1 MKGLQP
7 GQSISFSELFIQ
19 RPVATTILMLALVLF
34 GAAAYFKLPV
44 AELPNVDFPSISVS
58 ASLPGADPETM
69 AATVATPLERAFTQ
83 IPGLDVMTSSSGT
96 GSTQISLTFALDRDV
111 DSATLDV
118 QNAIAQT
125 VRQLPAALPNPPTLR
140 KVNPAD
146 APIMFMALSATSV
159 PMTTLNDFAET
170 RIADSLSRI
179 EGVAQV
185 SVFGSK
191 RYAARLYVNPQAL
204 SARGLSFIQL
214 RNAIATGNSYQPGG
228 TLYGA
233 QRSYTLEAD
242 GQLRNAQGYN
252 DLVIAET
259 DGAPVRFRDVGK
271 AIDSIQNDKQS
282 ASYNG
287 RPAIIIAVTR
297 QPGSNTV
304 QIANGVRAVL
314 SELAAAG
321 PGDTKIDITY
331 DRSEFIAESIHEVQ
345 FTLMLSIFLVVAVIF
360 IFLRDPRATVIS
372 ALALPATLLGTFG
385 AMQLLG
391 FSLDNLSLM
400 ALTLSVGFV
409 VDDAIVVLENIARY
423 KEQGMSARAA
433 ASKGSREIGFTVVSM
448 TISLV
453 AVFIPI
459 LFMGGLIGRLF
470 FEFAVTVS
478 VAILLSAVVSLTLT
492 PMLCARWL
500 KDGQEE
506 HGRVY
511 LWLERRFDALLGG
524 YERSLRWALGHNTLM
539 LLASVAILIGT
550 VFMFRVVP
558 TGFIPAQDTGV
569 IFANTRALDGIT
581 FEELQ
586 ALQYKA
592 AAAVRNNPNVA
603 SVFSAAGSGGGGV
616 ANPTGGR
623 LTIRLKPMS
632 EREDSADKIIEQL
645 RKATSA
651 AVPQLQ
657 AFFSNPPAIRIG
669 GGPSN
674 SNYQY
679 VLQGDDLDVLAAASE
694 RMLTAMREIPGLRDA
709 NSDLQLANPQIDL
722 DINRDRAAALGVT
735 VADIQNTLYAAYG
748 APRIS
753 TIYSN
758 TAQYDVLLQMAPEFQ
773 LNINALKLLY
783 VPSSSG
789 RLVPIESVASISPSV
804 GPLSITH
811 YQQLPSVTLSFD
823 LLPGV
828 ALGDVTGRIE
838 AAAVEALQ
846 GEVSGTFAGTA
857 ETFKEATVDLP
868 ILLVFSILVI
878 YMVLAILYEHF
889 VHPLTILT
897 SLPLAAIGAL
907 LALWIFGFEL
917 NIFSFVGLILLVGL
931 VKKNGIIMVDFA
943 LQKRRE
949 GASAEDAMME
959 ACLVRFRPITMTTLA
974 AIFGTL
980 PIALALG
987 AGAESRQPLGI
998 AVVGGLLTSQ
1008 LLTLYFTPAFYIAME
1023 KLMGRF
1029 DKTRPV
1035 QSGGPSARQPDI
1047 A

>member
-1 MKGLQP
+1 MKGLGAGEP
-7 GQSISFSELFIQ
+7 LSFSELFIQ

-34 GAAAYFKLPV
+34 GLVAYTRLPV
-44 AELPNVDFPSISVS
+44 AELPNVDFPTISVS

-83 IPGLDVMTSSSGT
+83 IPGLDVMTSQSGT
-96 GSTQISLTFALDRDV
+96 GSTQISLSFALDRDI
-111 DSATLDV
+111 DSATQDV

-125 VRQLPAALPNPPTLR
+125 TRQLPSALPNPPTLR

-146 APIMFMALSATSV
+146 APILFMAFSATSV
-159 PMTTLNDFAET
+159 PMTTLNDFAQT
-170 RIADSLSRI
+170 RVADSLSRI

-185 SVFGSK
+185 SIFGSK
-191 RYAARLYVNPQAL
+191 TYAARLYVNPQAL

-228 TLYGA
+228 TLYGN

-242 GQLRNAQGYN
+242 GQLRNAAGYN
-252 DLVIAET
+252 DLVIAEQN
-259 DGAPVRFRDVGK
+259 GVPVRFRDVGQ
-271 AIDSIQNDKQS
+271 AVDSIQNEKQ
-282 ASYNG
+282 AATYNG
-287 RPAIIIAVTR
+287 RPAIVVAVTR

-304 QIANGVRAVL
+304 EITRNIRAVL
-314 SELAAAG
+314 DDLAASG

-331 DRSEFIAESIHEVQ
+331 DRSEFIQESIHEVK
-345 FTLMLSIFLVVAVIF
+345 FTLVLSIILVVAVIF
-360 IFLRDPRATVIS
+360 VFLRDPRATVIS
-372 ALALPATLLGTFG
+372 ALALPAALLGTFG
-385 AMQLLG
+385 AMQLMG

-423 KEQGMSARAA
+423 KEQGMTAREA
-433 ASKGSREIGFTVVSM
+433 ASRGSREIGFTVISM
-448 TISLV
+448 TLSLV

-470 FEFAVTVS
+470 REFAMTVAI
-478 VAILLSAVVSLTLT
+478 AILLSAVVSLTLT

-500 KDGQEE
+500 KDGETQ
-506 HGRVY
+506 HGRLY
-511 LWLERRFDALLGG
+511 QWLERGFDAMRDA
-524 YERSLRWALGHNTLM
+524 YEKSLRFALGHNTLM
-539 LLASVAILIGT
+539 LIAAVGILVGT

-569 IFANTRALDGIT
+569 IFANTRAPDGVT

-586 ALQYKA
+586 AMQIKA
-592 AAAVRNNPNVA
+592 AAIVESNPDVA
-603 SVFSAAGSGGGGV
+603 GVFSSAGSGGGGSS
-616 ANPTGGR
+616 NPTGGR
-623 LTIRLKPMS
+623 MTIRLKPMS
-632 EREDSADKIIEQL
+632 ERKHSADEIIAEL
-645 RKATSA
+645 RKATA
-651 AVPQLQ
+651 AVPQMQ
-657 AFFSNPPAIRIG
+657 MFFSNPPAIRIG

-679 VLQGDDLDVLAAASE
+679 VLQGDDLDALAEASE
-694 RMLTAMREIPGLRDA
+694 RLLARMKEIPGLRDA

-722 DINRDRAAALGVT
+722 DIDRDKAAALGVT
-735 VADIQNTLYAAYG
+735 VADIQSTLYAAYG
-748 APRIS
+748 AARIS

-758 TAQYDVLLQMAPEFQ
+758 TAQYDVLLQIAPQFQ
-773 LNINALKLLY
+773 LDINALKLLY

-789 RLVPIESVASISPSV
+789 RLVPIETVASIHPSV

-811 YQQLPSVTLSFD
+811 YQQLSSVTISFD

-838 AAAVEALQ
+838 DVAAEELQ
-846 GEVSGTFAGTA
+846 GEVKGTFAGTA
-857 ETFKEATVDLP
+857 DTFKQSTVDLP

-889 VHPLTILT
+889 IHPVTILT

-907 LALWIFGFEL
+907 LALWIFGLEL

-943 LQKRRE
+943 LQKERE
-949 GASAEDAMME
+949 GASAEDAMLE
-959 ACLVRFRPITMTTLA
+959 ACLVRFRPIMMTTLA

-1023 KLMGRF
+1023 RLMARF
-1029 DKTRPV
+1029 SKRKRQRSDALVESTR
-1035 QSGGPSARQPDI
+1035 
-1047 A
+1047 

>member
-1 MKGLQP
+1 MSMGIKP
-7 GQSISFSELFIQ
+7 GQSVGVSELFIR

-34 GAAAYFKLPV
+34 GMLAYTRLPV
-44 AELPNVDFPSISVS
+44 AELPNVDFPAINVS
-58 ASLPGADPETM
+58 ANLPGADPETM

-83 IPGLDVMTSSSGT
+83 IPGVDVMTSSSGM
-96 GSTQISLTFALDRDV
+96 GSTQISLTFALDRDI
-111 DSATLDV
+111 DSAAQDV

-125 VRQLPAALPNPPTLR
+125 LRQLPSALPTPPTLR
-140 KVNPAD
+140 KVNPGD
-146 APIMFMALSATSV
+146 APILFMALSATSV

-170 RIADSLSRI
+170 RVADTLSRI

-204 SARGLSFIQL
+204 TARGISFVQL

-242 GQLRNAQGYN
+242 GQLRNAKAYN
-252 DLVIAET
+252 DLVIAEN
-259 DGAPVRFRDVGK
+259 GGVPVRFRDVGT
-271 AIDSIQNDKQS
+271 AIDSIQNDKQ
-282 ASYNG
+282 AALYNG

-304 QIANGVRAVL
+304 EIAEKVRAVL
-314 SELAAAG
+314 DDLASSG
-321 PGDTKIDITY
+321 PGDTTVDITY
-331 DRSEFIAESIHEVQ
+331 DRSEFIQESIQEVK
-345 FTLMLSIFLVVAVIF
+345 FTLVLSILLVVGVIF
-360 IFLRDPRATVIS
+360 VFLRDVRATVIS
-372 ALALPATLLGTFG
+372 ALALPSTLLGTFG

-423 KEQGMSARAA
+423 KEQGMTAREA
-433 ASKGSREIGFTVVSM
+433 ASRGAREIGFTVIAM
-448 TISLV
+448 TLSLV

-470 FEFAVTVS
+470 SEFAITVA

-500 KDGQEE
+500 KDGKDE
-506 HGRVY
+506 HGKLY
-511 LWLERRFDALLGG
+511 LFFERQFERLLNG

-539 LLASVAILIGT
+539 LIAALGILAAT

-558 TGFIPAQDTGV
+558 TGFIPVQDTGV
-569 IFANTRALDGIT
+569 IFANTRAPDGVT

-586 ALQYKA
+586 VLQNKSA
-592 AAAVRNNPNVA
+592 DIVRQNRNV
-603 SVFSAAGSGGGGV
+603 SGVFSAVGSGFGGV
-616 ANPTGGR
+616 TTPTGGR
-623 LTIRLKPMS
+623 MTIRLKGGDAH
-632 EREDSADKIIEQL
+632 RDSADQVIAQL
-645 RKATSA
+645 RKATA

-657 AFFSNPPAIRIG
+657 VFFSNPPAIRIG
-669 GGPSN
+669 SGPTN

-679 VLQGDDLDVLAAASE
+679 VLQGDHLDALAEASE
-694 RMLTAMREIPGLRDA
+694 RMLARLREVPGLRDA

-722 DINRDRAAALGVT
+722 TIDRDRAAALGVT

-748 APRIS
+748 AARVS

-758 TAQYDVLLQMAPEFQ
+758 TAQYDVLLQMDPQFQ
-773 LNINALKLLY
+773 SNINALSLLY
-783 VPSSSG
+783 VPSASG
-789 RLVPIESVASISPSV
+789 QLVPIETVAKIRPSV

-828 ALGDVTGRIE
+828 ALGDVTGKIE
-838 AAAVEALQ
+838 AVAAEELK

-857 ETFKEATVDLP
+857 ETFKKSTVDLP

-889 VHPLTILT
+889 IHPLTILT
-897 SLPLAAIGAL
+897 ALPLAAIGAL
-907 LALWIFGFEL
+907 LSLWIFGLEL

-931 VKKNGIIMVDFA
+931 VKKNGIIMIDFA

-949 GASAEDAMME
+949 GATAEDAMME
-959 ACLVRFRPITMTTLA
+959 ACLVRFRPIMMTTLA

-987 AGAESRQPLGI
+987 AGAESRQPLGV

-1008 LLTLYFTPAFYIAME
+1008 LLTLYFTPAFYIVME
-1023 KLMGRF
+1023 KLVSRLKR
-1029 DKTRPV
+1029 DKAPAAEPLG
-1035 QSGGPSARQPDI
+1035 S
-1047 A
+1047 

>member
-1 MKGLQP
+1 MKGLKP
-7 GQSISFSELFIQ
+7 GEPISFSELFIQ

-44 AELPNVDFPSISVS
+44 AELPNVDFPSISVN

-96 GSTQISLTFALDRDV
+96 GSTQISLTFALDRDI

-125 VRQLPAALPNPPTLR
+125 TRQLPSALPNPPTLR

-146 APIMFMALSATSV
+146 APILFMALSATSV

-170 RIADSLSRI
+170 RIADTLSRI

-185 SVFGSK
+185 NVFGSK

-204 SARGLSFIQL
+204 SARGLSFIEL

-242 GQLRNAQGYN
+242 GQLRNAAGYN

-259 DGAPVRFRDVGK
+259 NGVPVRFRDVGN

-287 RPAIIIAVTR
+287 RPAIILAVTR

-304 QIANGVRAVL
+304 EIAQKVRAVL
-314 SELAAAG
+314 DELAAAG

-331 DRSEFIAESIHEVQ
+331 DRSEFISESIHEVQ
-345 FTLMLSIFLVVAVIF
+345 FTLILSIFLVIAVIF
-360 IFLRDPRATVIS
+360 VFLRDPRATVIS
-372 ALALPATLLGTFG
+372 ALALPAALLGTFG

-423 KEQGMSARAA
+423 KEQGMSAREA

-448 TISLV
+448 TLSLV

-500 KDGQEE
+500 SDGHDQ
-506 HGRVY
+506 HGKVY
-511 LWLERRFDALLGG
+511 LWLEARFDAMRDA
-524 YERSLRWALGHNTLM
+524 YERSLRWALGHNGLM
-539 LLASVAILIGT
+539 LLASIAILVGT

-558 TGFIPAQDTGV
+558 TGFIPSQDTGV
-569 IFANTRALDGIT
+569 IFANTRAPDGVT

-586 ALQYKA
+586 ALQDKA
-592 AAAVRNNPNVA
+592 AEAVRANPNVA
-603 SVFSAAGSGGGGV
+603 GVFSAAGSGGGGSS
-616 ANPTGGR
+616 NPTGGR
-623 LTIRLKPMS
+623 MTIRLKPSS
-632 EREDSADKIIEQL
+632 ERSDSADEVIAQL
-645 RKATSA
+645 RKATAS
-651 AVPQLQ
+651 VPQLQ
-657 AFFSNPPAIRIG
+657 TFFSNPPAIRIG
-669 GGPSN
+669 GGPTN

-679 VLQGDDLDVLAAASE
+679 VLQGDDLEALAAASE
-694 RMLTAMREIPGLRDA
+694 RMLSAMREIPGLRDA

-722 DINRDRAAALGVT
+722 DIDRDKAAALGVT

-748 APRIS
+748 AARIS

-758 TAQYDVLLQMAPEFQ
+758 TAQYDVLLQMAPQFQ
-773 LNINALKLLY
+773 LDINALKLLY

-789 RLVPIESVASISPSV
+789 RLVPIEAVAAISPSV

-838 AAAVEALQ
+838 DAAAEALQ

-889 VHPLTILT
+889 IHPLTILT

-907 LALWIFGFEL
+907 LALWVFDLEL

-943 LQKRRE
+943 LQRRRE

-959 ACLVRFRPITMTTLA
+959 ACLVRFRPIMMTTLA

-998 AVVGGLLTSQ
+998 AVVGGLVTSQ

-1023 KLMGRF
+1023 RLMDRL
-1029 DKTRPV
+1029 RPAPNTV
-1035 QSGGPSARQPDI
+1035 STTGGLQRSEAP
-1047 A
+1047 

>member
-1 MKGLQP
+1 MKGLGAGEP
-7 GQSISFSELFIQ
+7 LSFSELFIQ

-34 GAAAYFKLPV
+34 GLVAYTRLPV
-44 AELPNVDFPSISVS
+44 AELPNVDFPTISVS

-83 IPGLDVMTSSSGT
+83 IPGLDVMTSQSGT
-96 GSTQISLTFALDRDV
+96 GSTQISLSFALDRDI
-111 DSATLDV
+111 DSATQDV

-125 VRQLPAALPNPPTLR
+125 TRQLPSALPNPPTLR

-146 APIMFMALSATSV
+146 APILFMAFSATSV
-159 PMTTLNDFAET
+159 PMTTLNDFAQT
-170 RIADSLSRI
+170 RVADSLSRI

-185 SVFGSK
+185 SIFGSK
-191 RYAARLYVNPQAL
+191 TYAARLYVNPQAL

-228 TLYGA
+228 TLYGN

-242 GQLRNAQGYN
+242 GQLRNAAGYN
-252 DLVIAET
+252 DLVIAEQN
-259 DGAPVRFRDVGK
+259 GVPVRFRDVGQ
-271 AIDSIQNDKQS
+271 AVDSIQNDKQ
-282 ASYNG
+282 AATYNG
-287 RPAIIIAVTR
+287 RPAIVVAVTR

-304 QIANGVRAVL
+304 EITRNIRAVL
-314 SELAAAG
+314 DDLAASG

-331 DRSEFIAESIHEVQ
+331 DRSEFIQESIHEVK
-345 FTLMLSIFLVVAVIF
+345 FTLVLSIILVVAVIF
-360 IFLRDPRATVIS
+360 VFLRDPRATVIS
-372 ALALPATLLGTFG
+372 ALALPAALLGTFG
-385 AMQLLG
+385 AMQLMG

-423 KEQGMSARAA
+423 KEQGMTAREA
-433 ASKGSREIGFTVVSM
+433 ASRGSREIGFTVISM
-448 TISLV
+448 TLSLV

-470 FEFAVTVS
+470 REFAMTVAI
-478 VAILLSAVVSLTLT
+478 AILLSAVVSLTLT

-500 KDGQEE
+500 KDGETQ
-506 HGRVY
+506 HGRLY
-511 LWLERRFDALLGG
+511 QWLERGFDAMRDA
-524 YERSLRWALGHNTLM
+524 YEKSLRFALGHNTLM
-539 LLASVAILIGT
+539 LIAAVGILVGT

-569 IFANTRALDGIT
+569 IFANTRAPDGVT

-586 ALQYKA
+586 AMQIKA
-592 AAAVRNNPNVA
+592 AAIVESNPDVA
-603 SVFSAAGSGGGGV
+603 GVFSSAGSGGGGSS
-616 ANPTGGR
+616 NPTGGR
-623 LTIRLKPMS
+623 MTIRVKPMS
-632 EREDSADKIIEQL
+632 ERKHSADEIIAEL
-645 RKATSA
+645 RKATA
-651 AVPQLQ
+651 AVPQMQ
-657 AFFSNPPAIRIG
+657 MFFSNPPAIRIG

-679 VLQGDDLDVLAAASE
+679 VLQGDDLDALAEASE
-694 RMLTAMREIPGLRDA
+694 RLLARMKEIPGLRDA

-722 DINRDRAAALGVT
+722 DIDRDKAAALGVT
-735 VADIQNTLYAAYG
+735 VADIQSTLYAAYG
-748 APRIS
+748 AARIS

-758 TAQYDVLLQMAPEFQ
+758 TAQYDVLLQIAPQFQ
-773 LNINALKLLY
+773 LDINALKLLY

-789 RLVPIESVASISPSV
+789 RLVPIETVASIHPSV

-811 YQQLPSVTLSFD
+811 YQQLSSVTISFD

-838 AAAVEALQ
+838 DVAAEELQ
-846 GEVSGTFAGTA
+846 GEVKGTFAGTA
-857 ETFKEATVDLP
+857 DTFKQSTVDLP

-878 YMVLAILYEHF
+878 YMVLANLYEHF
-889 VHPLTILT
+889 IHPVTILT

-907 LALWIFGFEL
+907 LALWIFGLEL

-943 LQKRRE
+943 LQKERE
-949 GASAEDAMME
+949 GASAEDAMLE
-959 ACLVRFRPITMTTLA
+959 ACLVRFRPIMMTTLA

-1023 KLMGRF
+1023 RLMARF
-1029 DKTRPV
+1029 SKRKRQRSDALVESTR
-1035 QSGGPSARQPDI
+1035 
-1047 A
+1047 

>member
-1 MKGLQP
+1 MKGLGAGEP
-7 GQSISFSELFIQ
+7 LSFSELFIQ

-34 GAAAYFKLPV
+34 GLVAYTRLPV
-44 AELPNVDFPSISVS
+44 AELPNVDFPTISVS

-83 IPGLDVMTSSSGT
+83 IPGLDVMTSQSGT
-96 GSTQISLTFALDRDV
+96 GSTQISLSFALDRDI
-111 DSATLDV
+111 DSATQDV

-125 VRQLPAALPNPPTLR
+125 TRQLPSALPNPPTLR

-146 APIMFMALSATSV
+146 APILFMAFSATSV
-159 PMTTLNDFAET
+159 PMTTLNDFAQT
-170 RIADSLSRI
+170 RVADSLSRI

-185 SVFGSK
+185 SIFGSK
-191 RYAARLYVNPQAL
+191 TYAARLYVNPQAL

-228 TLYGA
+228 TLYGN

-242 GQLRNAQGYN
+242 GQLRNAAGYN
-252 DLVIAET
+252 DLVIAEQN
-259 DGAPVRFRDVGK
+259 GVPVRFRDVGQ
-271 AIDSIQNDKQS
+271 AVDSIQNDKQ
-282 ASYNG
+282 AATYNG
-287 RPAIIIAVTR
+287 RPAIVVAVTR

-304 QIANGVRAVL
+304 EITRNIRAVL
-314 SELAAAG
+314 DDLAASG

-331 DRSEFIAESIHEVQ
+331 DRSEFIQESIHEVK
-345 FTLMLSIFLVVAVIF
+345 FTLVLSIILVVAVIF
-360 IFLRDPRATVIS
+360 VFLRDPRATVIS
-372 ALALPATLLGTFG
+372 ALALPAALLGTFG
-385 AMQLLG
+385 AMQLMG

-423 KEQGMSARAA
+423 KEQGMTAREA
-433 ASKGSREIGFTVVSM
+433 ASRGSREIGFTVISM
-448 TISLV
+448 TLSLV

-470 FEFAVTVS
+470 REFAMTVAI
-478 VAILLSAVVSLTLT
+478 AILLSAVVSLTLT

-500 KDGQEE
+500 KDGETQ
-506 HGRVY
+506 HGRLY
-511 LWLERRFDALLGG
+511 QWLERGFDAMRDA
-524 YERSLRWALGHNTLM
+524 YEKSLRFALGHNTLM
-539 LLASVAILIGT
+539 LIAAVGILVGT

-569 IFANTRALDGIT
+569 IFANTRAPDGVT

-586 ALQYKA
+586 AMQIKA
-592 AAAVRNNPNVA
+592 AAIVESNPDVA
-603 SVFSAAGSGGGGV
+603 GVFSSAGSGGGGSS
-616 ANPTGGR
+616 NPTGGR
-623 LTIRLKPMS
+623 MTIRLKPMS
-632 EREDSADKIIEQL
+632 ERKHSADEIIAEL
-645 RKATSA
+645 RKATA
-651 AVPQLQ
+651 AVPQMQ
-657 AFFSNPPAIRIG
+657 MFFSNPPAIRIG

-679 VLQGDDLDVLAAASE
+679 VLQGDDLDALAEASE
-694 RMLTAMREIPGLRDA
+694 RLLARMKEIPGLRDA

-722 DINRDRAAALGVT
+722 DIDRDKAAALGVT
-735 VADIQNTLYAAYG
+735 VADIQSTLYAAYG
-748 APRIS
+748 AARIS

-758 TAQYDVLLQMAPEFQ
+758 TAQYDVLLQIAPQFQ
-773 LNINALKLLY
+773 LDINALKLLY

-789 RLVPIESVASISPSV
+789 RLVPIETVASIHPSV

-811 YQQLPSVTLSFD
+811 YQQLSSVTISFD

-838 AAAVEALQ
+838 DVAAEELQ
-846 GEVSGTFAGTA
+846 GEVKGTFAGTA
-857 ETFKEATVDLP
+857 DTFKQSTVDLP

-889 VHPLTILT
+889 IHPVTILT

-907 LALWIFGFEL
+907 LALWIFGLEL
-917 NIFSFVGLILLVGL
+917 NIFSLVGLILLVGL

-943 LQKRRE
+943 LQKERE
-949 GASAEDAMME
+949 GASAEDAMLE
-959 ACLVRFRPITMTTLA
+959 ACLVRFRPIMMTTLA
-974 AIFGTL
+974 AIVGTL

-1023 KLMGRF
+1023 RLMARF
-1029 DKTRPV
+1029 SKRKRQRSDALVESTR
-1035 QSGGPSARQPDI
+1035 
-1047 A
+1047 

>member
-1 MKGLQP
+1 MKGLGAGEP
-7 GQSISFSELFIQ
+7 LSFSELFIQ

-34 GAAAYFKLPV
+34 GLVAYTRLPV
-44 AELPNVDFPSISVS
+44 AELPNVDFPTISVS

-83 IPGLDVMTSSSGT
+83 IPGLDVMTSQSGT
-96 GSTQISLTFALDRDV
+96 GSTQISLSFALDRDI
-111 DSATLDV
+111 DSATQDV

-125 VRQLPAALPNPPTLR
+125 TRQLPSALPNPPTLR

-146 APIMFMALSATSV
+146 APILFMAFSATSV
-159 PMTTLNDFAET
+159 PMTTLNDFAQT
-170 RIADSLSRI
+170 RVADSLSRI

-185 SVFGSK
+185 SIFGSK
-191 RYAARLYVNPQAL
+191 TYAARLYVNPQAL

-228 TLYGA
+228 TLYGN

-242 GQLRNAQGYN
+242 GQLRNAAGYN
-252 DLVIAET
+252 DLVIAEQN
-259 DGAPVRFRDVGK
+259 GVPVRFRDVGQ
-271 AIDSIQNDKQS
+271 AVDSIQNDKQ
-282 ASYNG
+282 AATYNG
-287 RPAIIIAVTR
+287 RPAIVVAVTR

-304 QIANGVRAVL
+304 EITRNIRAVL
-314 SELAAAG
+314 DDLAASG

-331 DRSEFIAESIHEVQ
+331 DRSEFIQESIHEVK
-345 FTLMLSIFLVVAVIF
+345 FTLVLSIILVVAVIF
-360 IFLRDPRATVIS
+360 VFLRDPRATVIS
-372 ALALPATLLGTFG
+372 ALALPAALLGTFG
-385 AMQLLG
+385 AMQLMG

-423 KEQGMSARAA
+423 KEQGMTAREA
-433 ASKGSREIGFTVVSM
+433 ASRGSREIGFTVVSM
-448 TISLV
+448 TLSLV

-470 FEFAVTVS
+470 REFAMTVAI
-478 VAILLSAVVSLTLT
+478 AILLSAVVSLTLT

-500 KDGQEE
+500 KDGETQ
-506 HGRVY
+506 HGRLY
-511 LWLERRFDALLGG
+511 QWLERGFDAMRDA
-524 YERSLRWALGHNTLM
+524 YEKSLRFALGHNTLM
-539 LLASVAILIGT
+539 LIAAVGILVGT

-569 IFANTRALDGIT
+569 IFANTRAPDGVT

-586 ALQYKA
+586 AMQIKA
-592 AAAVRNNPNVA
+592 AAIVEKNPDVA
-603 SVFSAAGSGGGGV
+603 GVFSSAGSGGGGSS
-616 ANPTGGR
+616 NPTGGR
-623 LTIRLKPMS
+623 MTIRLKPMS
-632 EREDSADKIIEQL
+632 ERDHSADEIIAEL
-645 RKATSA
+645 RKATA
-651 AVPQLQ
+651 AVPQMQ
-657 AFFSNPPAIRIG
+657 MFFSNPPAIRIG

-679 VLQGDDLDVLAAASE
+679 VLQGDDLDALAEASE
-694 RMLTAMREIPGLRDA
+694 RMLARMKEIPGLRDA

-722 DINRDRAAALGVT
+722 DIDRDKAAALGVT
-735 VADIQNTLYAAYG
+735 VADIQSTLYAAYG
-748 APRIS
+748 AARIS

-758 TAQYDVLLQMAPEFQ
+758 TAQYDVLLQIAPQFQ
-773 LNINALKLLY
+773 LDINALKLLY
-783 VPSSSG
+783 VPSKSG
-789 RLVPIESVASISPSV
+789 RLVPIEAVATIHPSV

-811 YQQLPSVTLSFD
+811 YQQLSSVTISFD

-838 AAAVEALQ
+838 DVAAEELQ
-846 GEVSGTFAGTA
+846 GEVKGTFAGTA
-857 ETFKEATVDLP
+857 DTFKQSTVDLP

-889 VHPLTILT
+889 IHPITILT

-907 LALWIFGFEL
+907 LALWIFGLEL

-943 LQKRRE
+943 LQKERE
-949 GASAEDAMME
+949 GASAEDAMLE
-959 ACLVRFRPITMTTLA
+959 ACLVRFRPIMMTTLA

-1023 KLMGRF
+1023 RLMARFSTKKRRGRSEQLVEAP
-1029 DKTRPV
+1029 R
-1035 QSGGPSARQPDI
+1035 
-1047 A
+1047 

>member
-7 GQSISFSELFIQ
+7 GHSISFSELFIQ

-44 AELPNVDFPSISVS
+44 AELPNVDFPSISVN

-83 IPGLDVMTSSSGT
+83 IPGLDVMTSSSST

-125 VRQLPAALPNPPTLR
+125 VRQLPSALPNPPTLR

-214 RNAIATGNSYQPGG
+214 RNAISTGNSYQPGG

-242 GQLRNAQGYN
+242 GQLRNAAGYN

-259 DGAPVRFRDVGK
+259 DGVPVRFRDVGK

-304 QIANGVRAVL
+304 QIAKGVRAVL
-314 SELAAAG
+314 AELAEAG

-345 FTLMLSIFLVVAVIF
+345 FTLILSIFLVVAVIF
-360 IFLRDPRATVIS
+360 IFLRDPRATIIS

-385 AMQLLG
+385 AMSLLG

-409 VDDAIVVLENIARY
+409 VDDAIVVLENVARY
-423 KEQGMSARAA
+423 KEQGMTARDA

-500 KDGQEE
+500 KDGHEE

-569 IFANTRALDGIT
+569 IFANTRAPDGVT

-586 ALQYKA
+586 VLQDKTA
-592 AAAVRNNPNVA
+592 EAVRKNPNVA
-603 SVFSAAGSGGGGV
+603 GVFSAAGSGGGGSS
-616 ANPTGGR
+616 NPTGGR
-623 LTIRLKPMS
+623 MTIRLKPSS
-632 EREDSADKIIEQL
+632 ERSDNADAVIAQL
-645 RKATSA
+645 RKATA
-651 AVPQLQ
+651 VVPQMQ
-657 AFFSNPPAIRIG
+657 VFFSNPPAIRIG
-669 GGPSN
+669 GGPTN

-748 APRIS
+748 AARIS

-789 RLVPIESVASISPSV
+789 RLVPIETVATISPSV

-828 ALGDVTGRIE
+828 ALGDVTSKIE
-838 AAAVEALQ
+838 DAATEALQ

-907 LALWIFGFEL
+907 LALWVFGLEL

-1023 KLMGRF
+1023 KLLMRF
-1029 DKTRPV
+1029 KGKNEELVSAAPMADRRP
-1035 QSGGPSARQPDI
+1035 
-1047 A
+1047 

>member
-1 MKGLQP
+1 MKGLKP
-7 GQSISFSELFIQ
+7 GESVGVSELFIQ

-34 GAAAYFKLPV
+34 GAVAYTKLPV

-83 IPGLDVMTSSSGT
+83 IPGLDVMNSTSST
-96 GSTQISLTFALDRDV
+96 GSTQISLTFALDRDI
-111 DSATLDV
+111 DSASQDV

-125 VRQLPAALPNPPTLR
+125 VRQLPSALPNPPTLR

-146 APIMFMALSATSV
+146 APILFMALSTTSV
-159 PMTTLNDFAET
+159 PMTTLNDFAQT
-170 RIADSLSRI
+170 RVADSLSRI

-185 SVFGSK
+185 SIYGSK
-191 RYAARLYVNPQAL
+191 MYAARLYVNPQAL

-214 RNAIATGNSYQPGG
+214 RNAIANGNSYQPGG

-242 GQLRNAQGYN
+242 GQLRNAAAYN
-252 DLVIAET
+252 DLVVTENN
-259 DGAPVRFRDVGK
+259 GAPVRFRDVGK
-271 AIDSIQNDKQS
+271 AVDSIQNDKQ
-282 ASYNG
+282 AATYNG

-304 QIANGVRAVL
+304 EIAEKVRAIL
-314 SELAAAG
+314 SELAASG

-331 DRSEFIAESIHEVQ
+331 DRSEFIQESIHEVK
-345 FTLMLSIFLVVAVIF
+345 FTLILSIILVVAVIF
-360 IFLRDPRATVIS
+360 VFLRDTRATVIS
-372 ALALPATLLGTFG
+372 ALALPAALLGTFG
-385 AMQLLG
+385 AMQLMG

-409 VDDAIVVLENIARY
+409 VDDAIVVLENIIRY
-423 KEQGMSARAA
+423 KEQGMTAREA
-433 ASKGSREIGFTVVSM
+433 ASKGAREIGFTVISM

-470 FEFAVTVS
+470 REFAMTVS
-478 VAILLSAVVSLTLT
+478 VAILLSAAISLTLT

-500 KDGQEE
+500 KDGEDK
-506 HGRVY
+506 HGKLY
-511 LWLERRFDALLGG
+511 LYFERLFDAMRDG
-524 YERSLRWALGHNTLM
+524 YEKTLRWALGHNTLM
-539 LLASVAILIGT
+539 LLGSVAILIGT

-569 IFANTRALDGIT
+569 IFANTRAPDGVT

-586 ALQYKA
+586 VMQNKA
-592 AAAVRNNPNVA
+592 AELVQKNPNVA
-603 SVFSAAGSGGGGV
+603 GVFSATGSGGGGSS
-616 ANPTGGR
+616 NPTGGR
-623 LTIRLKPMS
+623 MTIRLTPHG
-632 EREDSADKIIEQL
+632 ERKDSADQVIAQL
-645 RKATSA
+645 RKAMT

-669 GGPSN
+669 GNSSN

-679 VLQGDDLDVLAAASE
+679 VLQADDLKVLAETSE
-694 RMLTAMREIPGLRDA
+694 RMLVRLREVPGLRDP

-722 DINRDRAAALGVT
+722 DINRDRASALGVT

-748 APRIS
+748 AARIS

-783 VPSSSG
+783 VPSTSG
-789 RLVPIESVASISPSV
+789 RLVPIEAVASIRPSV

-811 YQQLPSVTLSFD
+811 YQQLSSVTLSFD
-823 LLPGV
+823 LVPGV
-828 ALGDVTGRIE
+828 ALGDVTSKIE
-838 AAAVEALQ
+838 AIAAEELK

-857 ETFKEATVDLP
+857 ETFKQSTVDLP

-907 LALWIFGFEL
+907 VALWVFGLEL

-949 GASAEDAMME
+949 GATAEDAMME
-959 ACLVRFRPITMTTLA
+959 ACLVRFRPIMMTTLA

-1023 KLMGRF
+1023 RF
-1029 DKTRPV
+1029 LERFKGKREAVAAPV
-1035 QSGGPSARQPDI
+1035 ETT
-1047 A
+1047 

>member
-1 MKGLQP
+1 MKGLGAGEP
-7 GQSISFSELFIQ
+7 LSFSELFIQ

-34 GAAAYFKLPV
+34 GLVAYTRLPV
-44 AELPNVDFPSISVS
+44 AELPNVDFPTISVS

-83 IPGLDVMTSSSGT
+83 IPGLDVMTSQSGT
-96 GSTQISLTFALDRDV
+96 GSTQISLSFALDRDI
-111 DSATLDV
+111 DSATQDV

-125 VRQLPAALPNPPTLR
+125 TRQLPSALPNPPTLR

-146 APIMFMALSATSV
+146 APILFMAFSATSV
-159 PMTTLNDFAET
+159 PMTTLNDFAQT
-170 RIADSLSRI
+170 RVADSLSRI

-185 SVFGSK
+185 SIFGSK
-191 RYAARLYVNPQAL
+191 TYAARLYVNPQAL

-228 TLYGA
+228 TLYGN

-242 GQLRNAQGYN
+242 GQLRNAAGYN
-252 DLVIAET
+252 DLVIAEQN
-259 DGAPVRFRDVGK
+259 GVPVRFRDVGQ
-271 AIDSIQNDKQS
+271 AVDSIQNDKQ
-282 ASYNG
+282 AATYNG
-287 RPAIIIAVTR
+287 RPAIVVAVTR

-304 QIANGVRAVL
+304 EITRNIRAVL
-314 SELAAAG
+314 DDLAASG

-331 DRSEFIAESIHEVQ
+331 DRSEFIQESIHEVK
-345 FTLMLSIFLVVAVIF
+345 FTLVLSIILVVAVIF
-360 IFLRDPRATVIS
+360 VFLRDPRATVIS
-372 ALALPATLLGTFG
+372 ALALPAALLGTFG
-385 AMQLLG
+385 AMQLMG

-423 KEQGMSARAA
+423 KEQGMTAREA
-433 ASKGSREIGFTVVSM
+433 ASRGSREIGFTVISM
-448 TISLV
+448 TLSLV

-470 FEFAVTVS
+470 REFAMTVAI
-478 VAILLSAVVSLTLT
+478 AILLSAVVSLTLT

-500 KDGQEE
+500 KDGETQ
-506 HGRVY
+506 HGRLY
-511 LWLERRFDALLGG
+511 QWLERGFDAMRDA
-524 YERSLRWALGHNTLM
+524 YEKSLRFALGHNTLM
-539 LLASVAILIGT
+539 LIAAVGILVGT

-569 IFANTRALDGIT
+569 IFANTRAPDGVT

-586 ALQYKA
+586 AMQIKA
-592 AAAVRNNPNVA
+592 AAIVESNPDVA
-603 SVFSAAGSGGGGV
+603 GVFSSAGSGGGGSS
-616 ANPTGGR
+616 NPTGGR
-623 LTIRLKPMS
+623 MTIRLKPMS
-632 EREDSADKIIEQL
+632 ERKHSADEIIAEL
-645 RKATSA
+645 RKATA
-651 AVPQLQ
+651 AVPQMQ
-657 AFFSNPPAIRIG
+657 MFFSNPPAIRIG

-679 VLQGDDLDVLAAASE
+679 VLQGDDLDALAEASE
-694 RMLTAMREIPGLRDA
+694 RLLARMKEIPGLRDA

-722 DINRDRAAALGVT
+722 DIDRDKAAALGVT
-735 VADIQNTLYAAYG
+735 VADIQSTLYAAYG
-748 APRIS
+748 AARIS

-758 TAQYDVLLQMAPEFQ
+758 TAQYDVLLQIAPQFQ
-773 LNINALKLLY
+773 LDINALKLLY

-789 RLVPIESVASISPSV
+789 RLVPIETVASIHPSV

-811 YQQLPSVTLSFD
+811 YQQLSSVTISFD

-838 AAAVEALQ
+838 DVAAEELQ
-846 GEVSGTFAGTA
+846 GEVKGTFAGTA
-857 ETFKEATVDLP
+857 DTFKQSTVDLP

-889 VHPLTILT
+889 IHPVTILT

-907 LALWIFGFEL
+907 LALWIFGLEL

-943 LQKRRE
+943 LQKERE
-949 GASAEDAMME
+949 GASAEDAMLE
-959 ACLVRFRPITMTTLA
+959 ACLVRFRPIMMTTLA

-1023 KLMGRF
+1023 RLMARF
-1029 DKTRPV
+1029 SKRKRQRSDALVESTR
-1035 QSGGPSARQPDI
+1035 
-1047 A
+1047 

>member
-1 MKGLQP
+1 MSKLRLKP
-7 GQSISFSELFIQ
+7 GEAMGVSELFIQ

-34 GAAAYFKLPV
+34 GAVAYTRLPV

-58 ASLPGADPETM
+58 ANLPGADPETM

-83 IPGLDVMTSSSGT
+83 IPGLDVMTSQSGT
-96 GSTQISLTFALDRDV
+96 GSTQISLSFALDRDI

-125 VRQLPAALPNPPTLR
+125 VRQLPSALPNPPTLR

-146 APIMFMALSATSV
+146 APILFMALSATSV
-159 PMTTLNDFAET
+159 PLTTLNDFAET
-170 RIADSLSRI
+170 RVADSLSRI

-185 SVFGSK
+185 NLFGSK

-214 RNAIATGNSYQPGG
+214 RNAISAGNSYQPGG

-242 GQLRNAQGYN
+242 GQIRNAAGYN
-252 DLVIAET
+252 DLVIAEAN
-259 DGAPVRFRDVGK
+259 GAPVRFRDVGT
-271 AIDSIQNDKQS
+271 AVDSIQNDKQS
-282 ASYNG
+282 ANYNG
-287 RPAIIIAVTR
+287 RPAIIVAVTR

-304 QIANGVRAVL
+304 QIAKSVRAVL
-314 SELAAAG
+314 DDLAESG

-331 DRSEFIAESIHEVQ
+331 DRSEFIEQSIHEVK
-345 FTLMLSIFLVVAVIF
+345 FTLILSILLVVAVIF
-360 IFLRDPRATVIS
+360 IFLRDARATVIS
-372 ALALPATLLGTFG
+372 ALALPAALLGTFG
-385 AMQLLG
+385 VMLLLG

-409 VDDAIVVLENIARY
+409 VDDAIVVLENISRY

-433 ASKGSREIGFTVVSM
+433 ASKGSREIGFTVISM

-470 FEFAVTVS
+470 REFAVTVS
-478 VAILLSAVVSLTLT
+478 VAILLSAVISLTLT

-500 KDGQEE
+500 KDGHDQ
-506 HGRVY
+506 HGKLY
-511 LWLERRFDALLGG
+511 LYFERLFDRLRDG
-524 YERSLRWALGHNTLM
+524 YGRSLRWALRHNTLM

-558 TGFIPAQDTGV
+558 TGFIPVQDTGV
-569 IFANTRALDGIT
+569 IFANTRAPDGVT

-586 ALQYKA
+586 ALQHKA
-592 AAAVRNNPNVA
+592 AEIVQKNPNVA
-603 SVFSAAGSGGGGV
+603 GVFSAAGSSFGGT

-623 LTIRLKPMS
+623 MTIRLKPAS
-632 EREDSADKIIEQL
+632 ERSASADEVIAQL
-645 RKATSA
+645 RKATA

-657 AFFSNPPAIRIG
+657 TFFNNPPAIRIG
-669 GGPSN
+669 GGPGN

-679 VLQGDDLDVLAAASE
+679 VLQGDDLSTLAEASE
-694 RMLTAMREIPGLRDA
+694 RLLARLRQVPGLRDA

-722 DINRDRAAALGVT
+722 DIDRDKAAALGVS

-748 APRIS
+748 AARIS

-773 LNINALKLLY
+773 LDINALKLLY

-789 RLVPIESVASISPSV
+789 RLLPIETVASIRPSV
-804 GPLSITH
+804 GPLSVTH

-828 ALGDVTGRIE
+828 ALGDVTGKIE
-838 AAAVEALQ
+838 AIANEELQ
-846 GEVSGTFAGTA
+846 GEVQGTFAGTA
-857 ETFKEATVDLP
+857 ETFKQSTVDLP

-889 VHPLTILT
+889 IHPLTILT
-897 SLPLAAIGAL
+897 ALPLAAIGAL
-907 LALWIFGFEL
+907 LALWAFGFEL

-949 GASAEDAMME
+949 GASAEDAMLE
-959 ACLVRFRPITMTTLA
+959 ACLVRFRPIMMTTLA

-998 AVVGGLLTSQ
+998 AVVGGLFTSQ

-1023 KLMGRF
+1023 RLLARF
-1029 DKTRPV
+1029 KR
-1035 QSGGPSARQPDI
+1035 PSAEITDP
-1047 A
+1047 AVM

>member
-1 MKGLQP
+1 MKGLKP
-7 GQSISFSELFIQ
+7 GESVGVSELFIQ
-19 RPVATTILMLALVLF
+19 RPVATTILMMALVLF
-34 GAAAYFKLPV
+34 GAVAYTKLPV

-83 IPGLDVMTSSSGT
+83 IPGLDVMNSTSST
-96 GSTQISLTFALDRDV
+96 GSTQISLTFALDRDI
-111 DSATLDV
+111 DSASQDV

-125 VRQLPAALPNPPTLR
+125 VRQLPSALPNPPTLR

-146 APIMFMALSATSV
+146 APILFMALSTTSV
-159 PMTTLNDFAET
+159 PMTTLNDFAQT
-170 RIADSLSRI
+170 RVADSLSRI

-185 SVFGSK
+185 SIYGSK
-191 RYAARLYVNPQAL
+191 MYAARLYVNPQAL

-214 RNAIATGNSYQPGG
+214 RNAIANGNSYQPGG

-242 GQLRNAQGYN
+242 GQLRNAAAYN
-252 DLVIAET
+252 DLVVAESN
-259 DGAPVRFRDVGK
+259 GAPVRFRDVGK
-271 AIDSIQNDKQS
+271 AVDSIQNDKQ
-282 ASYNG
+282 AATYNG

-304 QIANGVRAVL
+304 EIAQKVRAIL
-314 SELAAAG
+314 DELAASG

-331 DRSEFIAESIHEVQ
+331 DRSEFIQESIHEVK
-345 FTLMLSIFLVVAVIF
+345 FTLILSIILVVAVIF
-360 IFLRDPRATVIS
+360 VFLRDARATVIS
-372 ALALPATLLGTFG
+372 ALALPAALLGTFG
-385 AMQLLG
+385 AMQLMG

-409 VDDAIVVLENIARY
+409 VDDAIVVLENIIRY
-423 KEQGMSARAA
+423 KEQGMTAREA
-433 ASKGSREIGFTVVSM
+433 ASKGAREIGFTVISM

-470 FEFAVTVS
+470 REFAMTVS
-478 VAILLSAVVSLTLT
+478 VAILLSAVISLTLT

-500 KDGQEE
+500 KDGEDH
-506 HGRVY
+506 HGKMY
-511 LWLERRFDALLGG
+511 LTFERLFDAMRDG
-524 YERSLRWALGHNTLM
+524 YEKTLRWALGHNTLM
-539 LLASVAILIGT
+539 LLGSVAILIGT

-569 IFANTRALDGIT
+569 IFANTRAPDGVT

-586 ALQYKA
+586 VMQNKA
-592 AAAVRNNPNVA
+592 AELVQKNPNVA
-603 SVFSAAGSGGGGV
+603 GVFSATGSGGGGSS
-616 ANPTGGR
+616 NPTGGR
-623 LTIRLKPMS
+623 MTIRLAPHG
-632 EREDSADKIIEQL
+632 ERKDSADQVIAQL
-645 RKATSA
+645 RKAMT

-669 GGPSN
+669 GNSSN

-679 VLQGDDLDVLAAASE
+679 VLQADDLNVLAETSE
-694 RMLTAMREIPGLRDA
+694 RMLVRLREVPGLRDP

-722 DINRDRAAALGVT
+722 DINRDRASALGVT

-748 APRIS
+748 AARIS

-783 VPSSSG
+783 VPSTSG
-789 RLVPIESVASISPSV
+789 RLVPIEAVASIRPSV

-811 YQQLPSVTLSFD
+811 YQQLSSVTLSFD
-823 LLPGV
+823 LVPGV
-828 ALGDVTGRIE
+828 ALGDVTSKIE
-838 AAAVEALQ
+838 AIAAEELK

-857 ETFKEATVDLP
+857 ETFKQSTVDLP

-907 LALWIFGFEL
+907 VALWIFGLEL

-949 GASAEDAMME
+949 GATAEDAMME
-959 ACLVRFRPITMTTLA
+959 ACLVRFRPIMMTTLA

-1023 KLMGRF
+1023 RF
-1029 DKTRPV
+1029 LERFKGKREAVTAPV
-1035 QSGGPSARQPDI
+1035 ETT
-1047 A
+1047 

>member
-1 MKGLQP
+1 MSLIGKP
-7 GQSISFSELFIQ
+7 GESLSFSELFIE

-34 GAAAYFKLPV
+34 GAVAYTRLPV

-58 ASLPGADPETM
+58 ANLPGADPETM

-83 IPGLDVMTSSSGT
+83 IPGLDVMTSSSNN
-96 GSTQISLTFALDRDV
+96 GSTQISLSFALDRDI
-111 DSATLDV
+111 DAASQDV

-125 VRQLPAALPNPPTLR
+125 VRQLPSALPSPPTLR

-146 APIMFMALSATSV
+146 SPILFMALSATSV
-159 PMTTLNDFAET
+159 AMTTLNDFAET
-170 RIADSLSRI
+170 RVADSLSRI

-185 SVFGSK
+185 NVIGSK

-204 SARGLSFIQL
+204 SARGLSFLQL
-214 RNAIATGNSYQPGG
+214 KSAIASGNSYQPGG

-242 GQLRNAQGYN
+242 GQLRNAEGYN
-252 DLVIAET
+252 NLVIAEQ
-259 DGAPVRFRDVGK
+259 DGVPVRFGDVGT
-271 AIDSIQNDKQS
+271 AMDSIQNDKQT

-297 QPGSNTV
+297 QPGSNAV
-304 QIANGVRAVL
+304 EISKGVRAVL
-314 SELAAAG
+314 ATLAESG
-321 PGDTKIDITY
+321 PGDTKIDIIN
-331 DRSEFIAESIHEVQ
+331 DRSDFIQESINEVK
-345 FTLMLSIFLVVAVIF
+345 FTLVLSILLVVAVIF
-360 IFLRDPRATVIS
+360 FFLRDGRATVIS
-372 ALALPATLLGTFG
+372 ALALPSALLGTFG

-391 FSLDNLSLM
+391 YSLDNLSLM

-423 KEQGMSARAA
+423 KEQGMSAREA

-470 FEFAVTVS
+470 REFAVTVS

-500 KDGQEE
+500 KDGHDE
-506 HGRVY
+506 HGRLY
-511 LWLERRFDALLGG
+511 LYFERLFDALRDG
-524 YERSLRWALGHNTLM
+524 YARSLRWALRHNTLM

-558 TGFIPAQDTGV
+558 TGFIPSQDTGV
-569 IFANTRALDGIT
+569 LFATTRAPDGVT
-581 FEELQ
+581 FDEFLAMQ
-586 ALQYKA
+586 DKA
-592 AAAVRNNPNVA
+592 AAAVRANPNVDG
-603 SVFSAAGSGGGGV
+603 VFSGIGSGFGGV
-616 ANPTGGR
+616 VSPTSGR
-623 LTIRLKPMS
+623 MTVRLKAG
-632 EREDSADKIIEQL
+632 RKKSADAVISEL
-645 RKATSA
+645 RKAVSVA
-651 AVPQLQ
+651 PQLQ
-657 AFFSNPPAIRIG
+657 IFFNNPPAIRIG

-674 SNYQY
+674 GNYQY
-679 VLQGDDLDVLAAASE
+679 VLQGDDLDALAETSE
-694 RMLTAMREIPGLRDA
+694 RLLARMREVPGLRDA
-709 NSDLQLANPQIDL
+709 NSDLQLANPQINL

-735 VADIQNTLYAAYG
+735 VADIQSTLYAAYG
-748 APRIS
+748 AARIS

-773 LNINALKLLY
+773 QDINALKLLY
-783 VPSSSG
+783 VPSTSG
-789 RLVPIESVASISPSV
+789 RLVPIEAVADLRPGV

-828 ALGDVTGRIE
+828 ALGDVTGKIE
-838 AAAVEALQ
+838 TIAAEVLT
-846 GEVSGTFAGTA
+846 GEISGTFAGTA
-857 ETFKEATVDLP
+857 ETFKQSTVDLP

-889 VHPLTILT
+889 IHPLTILT
-897 SLPLAAIGAL
+897 ALPLAAIGAL
-907 LALWIFGFEL
+907 LALWMFDMEL

-949 GASAEDAMME
+949 GASAEDAMLE
-959 ACLVRFRPITMTTLA
+959 ACLVRFRPIMMTTLA

-980 PIALALG
+980 PIALSLG

-1008 LLTLYFTPAFYIAME
+1008 LLTLYFTPAFYLLME
-1023 KLMGRF
+1023 RLAGKFKGR
-1029 DKTRPV
+1029 
-1035 QSGGPSARQPDI
+1035 S
-1047 A
+1047 

>member
-7 GQSISFSELFIQ
+7 GESLSFSELFIQ

-34 GAAAYFKLPV
+34 GAVAYFKLPV
-44 AELPNVDFPSISVS
+44 AELPNVDFPSINVS

-83 IPGLDVMTSSSGT
+83 IPGLDVMTSQSGT
-96 GSTQISLTFALDRDV
+96 GSTQISLSFTLDRDI
-111 DSATLDV
+111 DSASQDV

-125 VRQLPAALPNPPTLR
+125 LRQLPAALPNPPTLR

-146 APIMFMALSATSV
+146 SPILFMALSATSV

-170 RIADSLSRI
+170 RVADTISRI

-214 RNAIATGNSYQPGG
+214 RNAIANGNSYQPGG

-242 GQLRNAQGYN
+242 GQLRDAAAYN
-252 DLVIAET
+252 DLVIAESN
-259 DGAPVRFRDVGK
+259 GAPVRFRDIGTAV
-271 AIDSIQNDKQS
+271 DSIQNDKQS
-282 ASYNG
+282 ATYNG

-304 QIANGVRAVL
+304 EIAKNVRAVL
-314 SELAAAG
+314 ESVAASG

-331 DRSEFIAESIHEVQ
+331 DRSEFISESIHEVQ
-345 FTLMLSIFLVVAVIF
+345 FTLILSILLVVAVIF
-360 IFLRDPRATVIS
+360 VFLRDPRATIIS
-372 ALALPATLLGTFG
+372 ALALPAALLGTFG

-423 KEQGMSARAA
+423 KEQGMTAREA
-433 ASKGSREIGFTVVSM
+433 ASKGSREIGFTVISM

-478 VAILLSAVVSLTLT
+478 VAIILSALVALTLT

-500 KDGQEE
+500 KDGVEE

-511 LWLERRFDALLGG
+511 LFLERQFDRLRDG

-539 LLASVAILIGT
+539 LLASVGILIGT
-550 VFMFRVVP
+550 AFMFRVVP
-558 TGFIPAQDTGV
+558 TGFIPSQDTGV
-569 IFANTRALDGIT
+569 IFANTRAPDGVT

-586 ALQYKA
+586 VLQNKA
-592 AAAVRNNPNVA
+592 AELVQKNPNVA
-603 SVFSAAGSGGGGV
+603 GVFSASGSGGGGV
-616 ANPTGGR
+616 SNPTGGR
-623 LTIRLKPMS
+623 MTIRLKPSS
-632 EREDSADKIIEQL
+632 EREASADEVIAEL
-645 RKATSA
+645 RKATA

-657 AFFSNPPAIRIG
+657 VFFNNPPAIRIG

-679 VLQGDDLDVLAAASE
+679 VLQADDLGSLADISE
-694 RMLTAMREIPGLRDA
+694 RMLERMREVPGLRDA
-709 NSDLQLANPQIDL
+709 SSDLQLANPQIDL

-735 VADIQNTLYAAYG
+735 VADIQSTLYAAYG
-748 APRIS
+748 AARIS

-773 LNINALKLLY
+773 LDINALKLLF
-783 VPSSSG
+783 VPSATG
-789 RLVPIESVASISPSV
+789 TLVPIEAVAAIRPSV
-804 GPLSITH
+804 GPLSVTH

-828 ALGDVTGRIE
+828 ALGDVTGKIE
-838 AAAVEALQ
+838 QIAAEELK
-846 GEVSGTFAGTA
+846 GEVQGTFAGTA
-857 ETFKEATVDLP
+857 ETFKQSTVDLP

-907 LALWIFGFEL
+907 IALWVFGLEL

-949 GASAEDAMME
+949 GASAEDAMLE

-998 AVVGGLLTSQ
+998 AVVGGLFTSQ

-1023 KLMGRF
+1023 KLLSRF
-1029 DKTRPV
+1029 KKPAAVAAPEPRT
-1035 QSGGPSARQPDI
+1035 A

>member
-1 MKGLQP
+1 MSKLRLKP
-7 GQSISFSELFIQ
+7 GEPMGVSEFFIQ

-34 GAAAYFKLPV
+34 GAVAYTRLPV

-58 ASLPGADPETM
+58 ANLPGADPETM

-83 IPGLDVMTSSSGT
+83 IPGLDVMTSQSGT
-96 GSTQISLTFALDRDV
+96 GSTQISLSFALDRDI

-125 VRQLPAALPNPPTLR
+125 VRQLPSALPNPPTLR

-146 APIMFMALSATSV
+146 APIIFMALSATSV
-159 PMTTLNDFAET
+159 PLTTLNDFAET

-179 EGVAQV
+179 DGVAQV
-185 SVFGSK
+185 SIYGSK

-204 SARGLSFIQL
+204 NARGLSFIQL
-214 RNAIATGNSYQPGG
+214 RNAISAGNSYQPGG

-242 GQLRNAQGYN
+242 GQIRNAAGYN

-259 DGAPVRFRDVGK
+259 GGVPVRFRDVGT
-271 AIDSIQNDKQS
+271 AVDSIQNDKQS
-282 ASYNG
+282 ATYNG

-304 QIANGVRAVL
+304 QIAQSVRAVL
-314 SELAAAG
+314 DELAASG

-331 DRSEFIAESIHEVQ
+331 DRSEFIEESIHEVK
-345 FTLMLSIFLVVAVIF
+345 FTLILSILLVVAVIF
-360 IFLRDPRATVIS
+360 IFLRDARATVIS
-372 ALALPATLLGTFG
+372 ALALPAALLGTFG
-385 AMQLLG
+385 VMLLLG

-409 VDDAIVVLENIARY
+409 VDDAIVVLENISRY
-423 KEQGMSARAA
+423 KEQGLSAREA
-433 ASKGSREIGFTVVSM
+433 ASKGSREIGFTVISM

-470 FEFAVTVS
+470 REFAVTVS
-478 VAILLSAVVSLTLT
+478 VAILLSALISLTLT

-500 KDGQEE
+500 KDGHDE
-506 HGRVY
+506 HGKLY
-511 LWLERRFDALLGG
+511 LYFERLFDRLRDG
-524 YERSLRWALGHNTLM
+524 YGRSLRWALGHNTLM

-558 TGFIPAQDTGV
+558 TGFIPVQDTGV
-569 IFANTRALDGIT
+569 IFANTRAPDGVT

-586 ALQYKA
+586 VLQNQA
-592 AAAVRNNPNVA
+592 AELVQKNPNVA
-603 SVFSAAGSGGGGV
+603 GVFSAAGSGGGGA

-623 LTIRLKPMS
+623 MTIRLKPSS
-632 EREDSADKIIEQL
+632 ERSASADEVIAEL
-645 RKATSA
+645 RKATA

-657 AFFSNPPAIRIG
+657 TFFNNPPAIRIG
-669 GGPSN
+669 GGPGN

-679 VLQGDDLDVLAAASE
+679 VLQGDDLSTLAEASE
-694 RMLTAMREIPGLRDA
+694 RLLARLKQVPGLRDA

-722 DINRDRAAALGVT
+722 DIDRDKAAALGVS

-748 APRIS
+748 AARIS

-773 LNINALKLLY
+773 LDINALRLLY

-789 RLVPIESVASISPSV
+789 RLVPIETVASIRPSV

-823 LLPGV
+823 LLPGI
-828 ALGDVTGRIE
+828 ALGDVTGKIE
-838 AAAVEALQ
+838 AIAAEELQ
-846 GEVSGTFAGTA
+846 GEVQGTFAGTA
-857 ETFKEATVDLP
+857 ETFKQSTVDLP

-889 VHPLTILT
+889 IHPLTILT
-897 SLPLAAIGAL
+897 ALPLAAIGAL
-907 LALWIFGFEL
+907 LALWVFGFEL

-949 GASAEDAMME
+949 GATAEDAMLE
-959 ACLVRFRPITMTTLA
+959 ACLVRFRPIMMTTLA

-1023 KLMGRF
+1023 RLLARF
-1029 DKTRPV
+1029 GKRGQGAVTEPTP
-1035 QSGGPSARQPDI
+1035 G
-1047 A
+1047 

>member
-1 MKGLQP
+1 MSLVGKP
-7 GQSISFSELFIQ
+7 GESLSFSELFIT

-34 GAAAYFKLPV
+34 GAVAYTKLPV

-58 ASLPGADPETM
+58 ANLPGADPETM

-83 IPGLDVMTSSSGT
+83 IPGLDVMTSSSNN
-96 GSTQISLTFALDRDV
+96 GSTQISLSFALSRDI
-111 DSATLDV
+111 DAASQDV

-125 VRQLPAALPNPPTLR
+125 VRQLPSALPSPPTLR

-146 APIMFMALSATSV
+146 SPILFMALSATSV
-159 PMTTLNDFAET
+159 AMTTLNDFAET
-170 RIADSLSRI
+170 RVADSLSRI

-185 SVFGSK
+185 NVIGSK

-204 SARGLSFIQL
+204 SARGLSFLQL
-214 RNAIATGNSYQPGG
+214 KSAIASGNSYQPGG

-242 GQLRNAQGYN
+242 GQLRDAAGYN
-252 DLVIAET
+252 NLVVAEK
-259 DGAPVRFRDVGK
+259 DGVPVRFGDVGT
-271 AIDSIQNDKQS
+271 AMDSIQNDKQT

-297 QPGSNTV
+297 QPGSNAV
-304 QIANGVRAVL
+304 QISKGVRAVL
-314 SELAAAG
+314 ATLAESG
-321 PGDTKIDITY
+321 PGDTTIDIIN
-331 DRSEFIAESIHEVQ
+331 DRSDFIQESIHEVK
-345 FTLMLSIFLVVAVIF
+345 FTLVLSILLVVAVIF
-360 IFLRDPRATVIS
+360 FFLRDPRATVIS
-372 ALALPATLLGTFG
+372 ALALPSALLGTFG

-423 KEQGMSARAA
+423 KEQGMSAREA

-470 FEFAVTVS
+470 REFAVTVS

-500 KDGQEE
+500 KDGHDT
-506 HGRVY
+506 HGRLY
-511 LWLERRFDALLGG
+511 LYFERLFDNLRDG
-524 YERSLRWALGHNTLM
+524 YARSLRWALAHNTLM
-539 LLASVAILIGT
+539 LLGSVAILIGT

-558 TGFIPAQDTGV
+558 TGFIPSQDTGV
-569 IFANTRALDGIT
+569 LFATTRAPDGAT
-581 FEELQ
+581 FEEFLSMQ
-586 ALQYKA
+586 DKA
-592 AAAVRNNPNVA
+592 AAAVRANPNVDG
-603 SVFSAAGSGGGGV
+603 VFSGIGGGFGGTV
-616 ANPTGGR
+616 TPTGGR
-623 LTIRLKPMS
+623 MTIRLKAGRT
-632 EREDSADKIIEQL
+632 ESADAVITEL
-645 RKATSA
+645 RKAVQVS
-651 AVPQLQ
+651 PQLQ
-657 AFFSNPPAIRIG
+657 IFFNNPPAIRIG

-674 SNYQY
+674 GNYQY
-679 VLQGDDLDVLAAASE
+679 VLQGDDLDALAEASE
-694 RMLTAMREIPGLRDA
+694 QMLLKMREVKGLRDA
-709 NSDLQLANPQIDL
+709 NSDLQLANPQINL
-722 DINRDRAAALGVT
+722 DIQRDRAAALGVT

-748 APRIS
+748 AARIS

-773 LNINALKLLY
+773 QDINALKLLY

-789 RLVPIESVASISPSV
+789 RLVPLETVATLRPGV
-804 GPLSITH
+804 GPLAITH

-828 ALGDVTGRIE
+828 ALGDVTGKIE
-838 AAAVEALQ
+838 DIAAEVLT
-846 GEVSGTFAGTA
+846 GEISGTFAGTA
-857 ETFKEATVDLP
+857 ETFKQSTVDLP

-889 VHPLTILT
+889 IHPLTILT
-897 SLPLAAIGAL
+897 ALPLAAIGAL
-907 LALWIFGFEL
+907 LALWMFGMEL

-949 GASAEDAMME
+949 GATAEDAMLE
-959 ACLVRFRPITMTTLA
+959 ACVVRFRPIMMTTLA

-980 PIALALG
+980 PIALSLG

-1008 LLTLYFTPAFYIAME
+1008 LLTLYFTPAFYLLME
-1023 KLMGRF
+1023 RLTDQLKGKR
-1029 DKTRPV
+1029 
-1035 QSGGPSARQPDI
+1035 
-1047 A
+1047 

>member
-1 MKGLQP
+1 MSKKP
-7 GQSISFSELFIQ
+7 GQTVSVSELFIQ

-34 GAAAYFKLPV
+34 GMLAYTRLPV
-44 AELPNVDFPSISVS
+44 AELPNVDFPSINVS
-58 ASLPGADPETM
+58 ANLPGADPETM
-69 AATVATPLERAFTQ
+69 ATTVATPLERAFTQ
-83 IPGLDVMTSSSGT
+83 IPGVDVMTSSSGN
-96 GSTQISLTFALDRDV
+96 GSTQISLTFALDRSI
-111 DSATLDV
+111 DSAAQDV

-125 VRQLPAALPNPPTLR
+125 LRQLPPALPSPPTLR
-140 KVNPAD
+140 KVNPGD
-146 APIMFMALSATSV
+146 SPILFMALSATSV

-170 RIADSLSRI
+170 RVADSLSRI

-204 SARGLSFIQL
+204 TARGLSFLQL
-214 RNAIATGNSYQPGG
+214 RNAISSGNSYQPGG

-233 QRSYTLEAD
+233 QRSYTLQAD
-242 GQLRNAQGYN
+242 GQLRNAKAYN
-252 DLVIAET
+252 DLVIAESG
-259 DGAPVRFRDVGK
+259 GAPVRFRDVGT
-271 AIDSIQNDKQS
+271 AVDSIQNDKQS
-282 ASYNG
+282 AVYNG
-287 RPAIIIAVTR
+287 RPAIIIAVNR

-304 QIANGVRAVL
+304 EIAQKARAVL
-314 SELAAAG
+314 AELAESG
-321 PGDTKIDITY
+321 PGDTKVDVIF
-331 DRSEFIAESIHEVQ
+331 DRSAFIQESIHEVK
-345 FTLMLSIFLVVAVIF
+345 FTLILSILLVIAVIF
-360 IFLRDPRATVIS
+360 VFLRDVRATVIS
-372 ALALPATLLGTFG
+372 ALALPTTLLGTFG

-409 VDDAIVVLENIARY
+409 VDDAIVVLENITRY
-423 KEQGMSARAA
+423 KEQGMTAREA
-433 ASKGSREIGFTVVSM
+433 ASRGAREIGFTVIAM
-448 TISLV
+448 TLSLV

-470 FEFAVTVS
+470 SEFAVTVA

-500 KDGQEE
+500 SDGKDA
-506 HGRVY
+506 HGKLYVFFEDLFNR
-511 LWLERRFDALLGG
+511 LLKR
-524 YERSLRWALGHNTLM
+524 YETSLRWALRHNTWM
-539 LLASVAILIGT
+539 LIAAVGILIATGL
-550 VFMFRVVP
+550 MFRVVP
-558 TGFIPAQDTGV
+558 TGFIPSQDTGV
-569 IFANTRALDGIT
+569 IFAGTRAADGVT

-586 ALQYKA
+586 IMQNKSADI
-592 AAAVRNNPNVA
+592 VRQNPNVA
-603 SVFSAAGSGGGGV
+603 GVFSSVGSGYGGT
-616 ANPTGGR
+616 ATPTGGR
-623 LTIRLKPMS
+623 MTIRLKHGS
-632 EREDSADKIIEQL
+632 ERTDSADQVIAQL
-645 RKATSA
+645 RKATA

-679 VLQGDDLDVLAAASE
+679 VLQGDNLDALAEASE
-694 RMLTAMREIPGLRDA
+694 RMLARLREVPGLRDA

-722 DINRDRAAALGVT
+722 DINRDRAAALGVS
-735 VADIQNTLYAAYG
+735 VADIQNTLYSAYG
-748 APRIS
+748 AARIS
-753 TIYSN
+753 TIYSS
-758 TAQYDVLLQMAPEFQ
+758 TAQYDVLLQMDPQFQ
-773 LNINALKLLY
+773 QNINALNLLY

-789 RLVPIESVASISPSV
+789 RLVPIEAVAKIRPSV

-811 YQQLPSVTLSFD
+811 YQQLSSVTLSFD

-828 ALGDVTGRIE
+828 SLGDVTDKIE
-838 AAAVEALQ
+838 AIADAELN
-846 GEVSGTFAGTA
+846 GEVTGTFAGTA
-857 ETFKEATVDLP
+857 ETFKQSTVDLP

-889 VHPLTILT
+889 IHPLTILT
-897 SLPLAAIGAL
+897 ALPLAAIGAL
-907 LALWIFGFEL
+907 VSLWIFGLEL

-931 VKKNGIIMVDFA
+931 VKKNGIIMIDFA
-943 LQKRRE
+943 LQKRRQ
-949 GASAEDAMME
+949 GASAEDAMLE
-959 ACLVRFRPITMTTLA
+959 ACLVRFRPIMMTTLA

-987 AGAESRQPLGI
+987 AGAESRQPLGV

-1023 KLMGRF
+1023 QLVSKLKRRGRAE
-1029 DKTRPV
+1029 
-1035 QSGGPSARQPDI
+1035 QI

>member
-1 MKGLQP
+1 MKGLGAGEP
-7 GQSISFSELFIQ
+7 LSFSELFIQ

-34 GAAAYFKLPV
+34 GLVAYTRLPV
-44 AELPNVDFPSISVS
+44 AELPNVDFPTISVS

-83 IPGLDVMTSSSGT
+83 IPGLDVMTSQSGT
-96 GSTQISLTFALDRDV
+96 GSTQISLSFALDRDI
-111 DSATLDV
+111 DSATQDV

-125 VRQLPAALPNPPTLR
+125 TRQLPSALPNPPTLR

-146 APIMFMALSATSV
+146 APILFMAFSATSV
-159 PMTTLNDFAET
+159 PMTTLNDFAQT
-170 RIADSLSRI
+170 RVADSLSRI

-185 SVFGSK
+185 SIFGSK
-191 RYAARLYVNPQAL
+191 TYAARLYVNPQAL

-228 TLYGA
+228 TLYGN

-242 GQLRNAQGYN
+242 GQLRNAAGYN
-252 DLVIAET
+252 DLVIAEQN
-259 DGAPVRFRDVGK
+259 GVPVRFRDVGQ
-271 AIDSIQNDKQS
+271 AVDSIQNDKQ
-282 ASYNG
+282 AATYNG
-287 RPAIIIAVTR
+287 RPAIVVAVTR

-304 QIANGVRAVL
+304 EITRNIRAVL
-314 SELAAAG
+314 DDLAASG

-331 DRSEFIAESIHEVQ
+331 DRSEFIQESIHEVK
-345 FTLMLSIFLVVAVIF
+345 FTLVLSIILVVAVIF
-360 IFLRDPRATVIS
+360 VFLRDPRATVIS
-372 ALALPATLLGTFG
+372 ALALPAALLGTFG
-385 AMQLLG
+385 AMQLMG

-423 KEQGMSARAA
+423 KEQGMTAREA
-433 ASKGSREIGFTVVSM
+433 ASRGSREIGFTVISM
-448 TISLV
+448 TLSLV

-470 FEFAVTVS
+470 REFAMTVAI
-478 VAILLSAVVSLTLT
+478 AILLSAVVSLTLT

-500 KDGQEE
+500 KDGETQ
-506 HGRVY
+506 HGRLY
-511 LWLERRFDALLGG
+511 QWLERGFDAMRDA
-524 YERSLRWALGHNTLM
+524 YEKSLRFALGHNTLM
-539 LLASVAILIGT
+539 LIAAVGILVGT

-569 IFANTRALDGIT
+569 IFANTRAPDGVT

-586 ALQYKA
+586 AMQIKA
-592 AAAVRNNPNVA
+592 AAIVESNPDVA
-603 SVFSAAGSGGGGV
+603 GVFSSAGSGGGGSS
-616 ANPTGGR
+616 NPTGGR
-623 LTIRLKPMS
+623 MTIRLKPMS
-632 EREDSADKIIEQL
+632 ERKHSADEIIAEL
-645 RKATSA
+645 RKATA
-651 AVPQLQ
+651 AVPQMQ
-657 AFFSNPPAIRIG
+657 MFFSNPPAIRIG

-679 VLQGDDLDVLAAASE
+679 VLQGDDLDALAEASE
-694 RMLTAMREIPGLRDA
+694 RLLARMKEIPGLRDA

-722 DINRDRAAALGVT
+722 DIDRDKAAALGVT
-735 VADIQNTLYAAYG
+735 VADIQSTLYAAYG
-748 APRIS
+748 AARIS

-758 TAQYDVLLQMAPEFQ
+758 TAQYDVLLQIAPQFQ
-773 LNINALKLLY
+773 LDINALKLLY

-789 RLVPIESVASISPSV
+789 RLVPIETVASIHPSV

-811 YQQLPSVTLSFD
+811 YQQLSSVTISFD

-838 AAAVEALQ
+838 DVAAEELQ
-846 GEVSGTFAGTA
+846 GEVKGTFAGTA
-857 ETFKEATVDLP
+857 DTFKQSTVDLP

-889 VHPLTILT
+889 IHPVTILT

-907 LALWIFGFEL
+907 LALWIFGLEL

-943 LQKRRE
+943 RVRAPRTRCWRP
-949 GASAEDAMME
+949 ASCAS
-959 ACLVRFRPITMTTLA
+959 VR
-974 AIFGTL
+974 
-980 PIALALG
+980 
-987 AGAESRQPLGI
+987 S
-998 AVVGGLLTSQ
+998 
-1008 LLTLYFTPAFYIAME
+1008 
-1023 KLMGRF
+1023 
-1029 DKTRPV
+1029 
-1035 QSGGPSARQPDI
+1035 
-1047 A
+1047 